1 MLRKVSKK
9 LLLVLL
15 TLALLTVS
23 IVGGYAWSWQGYED
37 TALDTQYKEDG
48 FVFGVRYSQVG
59 DAANKGHS
67 LAGNAVFADKAEAA
81 FDPAVV
87 EKDFYNMN
95 ALGLNAVAINLFT
108 LMEGVQ
114 FDQQGQIT
122 GLDEAFTTN
131 LDATLGAAKANGL
144 KVAVTLQP
152 ALNELATGLVGSG
165 KAVWDQYTQMYY
177 SEAVRAQYV
186 DLCVKPVLD
195 VLKKYEDEILYIA
208 IVSQPEKDIAAVQ
221 GGFGTTWDKMVAF
234 VDAVNAVCRETL
246 PGVSTTVETD
256 AAYVANFNTVEL
268 TAAGVNAYVNN
279 GADLTAPADVT
290 STFPLYLS
298 RFGILKGSE
307 ATEDFHTQTN
317 RDILNTA
324 ISSGYL
330 GAFFDEWNG
339 KTATRSMFVDGTLRR
354 FATTLFFTAFNYRE
368 DRAGTFND
376 SPAVML
382 YNENNGKVQWIGSAI
397 ASTYTVERSVDGKE
411 WTAVSEDMAANDV
424 DNGYFLCTWTDNDRA
439 EDTTYQ
445 YRIVMDKGTDYESVS
460 APSN

>member
-1 MLRKVSKK
+1 M
-9 LLLVLL
+9 
-15 TLALLTVS
+15 
-23 IVGGYAWSWQGYED
+23 
-37 TALDTQYKEDG
+37 
-48 FVFGVRYSQVG
+48 
-59 DAANKGHS
+59 
-67 LAGNAVFADKAEAA
+67 
-81 FDPAVV
+81 
-87 EKDFYNMN
+87 
-95 ALGLNAVAINLFT
+95 
-108 LMEGVQ
+108 
-114 FDQQGQIT
+114 
-122 GLDEAFTTN
+122 
-131 LDATLGAAKANGL
+131 
-144 KVAVTLQP
+144 
-152 ALNELATGLVGSG
+152 
-165 KAVWDQYTQMYY
+165 
-177 SEAVRAQYV
+177 
-186 DLCVKPVLD
+186 
-195 VLKKYEDEILYIA
+195 
-208 IVSQPEKDIAAVQ
+208 
-221 GGFGTTWDKMVAF
+221 
-234 VDAVNAVCRETL
+234 
-246 PGVSTTVETD
+246 ETD

-330 GAFFDEWNG
+330 CAFFDEWNG